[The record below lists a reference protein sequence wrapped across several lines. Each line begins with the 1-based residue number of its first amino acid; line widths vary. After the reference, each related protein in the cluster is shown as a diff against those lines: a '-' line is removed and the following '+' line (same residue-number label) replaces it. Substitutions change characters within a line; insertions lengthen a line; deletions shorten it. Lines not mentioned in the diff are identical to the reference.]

1 MEQELQR
8 GETLLLKYDSY
19 LNMAAQRDMLKGGG
33 GGGTRQ
39 LKQVYKKYAIRFI
52 STIVDRALCTEKK
65 GNISKFTINTMTS
78 FTKKWL
84 EGYLQTHWSYGSD
97 GLSARLCSII

>member
-1 MEQELQR
+1 
-8 GETLLLKYDSY
+8 
-19 LNMAAQRDMLKGGG
+19 MAAQRDMLKGGG